1 MLQAVHGVF
10 DVVRYHANFSGRMA
24 VVGRVSP
31 VDWSVWAVVSDSS
44 GSVNLVSQN
53 SWHFDFLLN

>member
-10 DVVRYHANFSGRMA
+10 DVVRYHANLSGRMA
-24 VVGRVSP
+24 VVDRVSV
-31 VDWSVWAVVSDSS
+31 VDWRVWAVVSDSS